1 VFNAAAKSGEKCL
14 NDFMT
19 CEPALQNPLPVFFR
33 GDLGSNIYPSNP
45 YHTSP
50 ILQSIYKEKCLQELS
65 SDPWKFKKSSKA

>member
-33 GDLGSNIYPSNP
+33 GDLGSNIHPSNNSNIP
-45 YHTSP
+45 NFAKHLQGKMSP
-50 ILQSIYKEKCLQELS
+50 RTL
-65 SDPWKFKKSSKA
+65 F